1 LRWNQI
7 YFCIIRW
14 SRAYGDRE
22 SNVVLVFFPVAMLK
36 HHGQHVVW
44 GGRGLSHFTA
54 YSSSSKEAMVGSQGR
69 NTELGTEADTM
80 EESA

>member
-1 LRWNQI
+1 MFSIKTFLKKICLFFKHLHLETWVRWLL
-7 YFCIIRW
+7 F
-14 SRAYGDRE
+14 
-22 SNVVLVFFPVAMLK
+22 VAMLK